1 MQDRV
6 LLKNALVYRDH
17 RFEAGQVLVENG
29 RIAAVGNAL
38 QDVTADLEV
47 DLAGHRLVPGFLDI
61 HTHGGAG
68 VDVNGA
74 DTAQLERLS
83 DFYASHGT
91 TGWLASVLTD
101 TREQTLRC
109 IGRLRGLQEKQA
121 GGAALLGIHL
131 EGPFL
136 AREYKGAMPEHLLR
150 EGDVDLFEEYQR
162 AAGGSIRYIT
172 VSPEVPG
179 VPGLIEK
186 ISDRVVVAIGHSG
199 ADYETAMDCVAKGAA
214 AATHTFNAMGLF
226 HQHRP
231 AIMGAVLE
239 SSVYCEAICDGRHLH
254 PGSVRLLLK
263 CKGWD
268 RVVAITDSIQAAGL
282 LDGRYKLG
290 VNDVVVVDGD
300 AKLADTNVRAGSTL
314 TQETALR
321 NLMAFTGEPMEKV
334 LPLLTENPARLL
346 GLDKTKGLIEP
357 GFDAD
362 LTVIDGSAR
371 VYRTIVGGR
380 TVYTA

>member
-6 LLKNALVYRDH
+6 LLKNALLYRGG
-17 RFEAGQVLVENG
+17 RFEAGCVLVEDG
-29 RIAAVGNAL
+29 RIAAVGDIPQNA
-38 QDVTADLEV
+38 AGLEL
-47 DLAGHRLVPGFLDI
+47 DLAGHKLVPGFLDI

-68 VDVNGA
+68 VDVNDASPEG
-74 DTAQLERLS
+74 LSRLS
-83 DFYASHGT
+83 AFYASHGT

-101 TREQTLRC
+101 TREQTLRSIAQLC
-109 IGRLRGLQEKQA
+109 ALRGRQPE
-121 GGAALLGIHL
+121 GAALLGIHL

-136 AREYKGAMPEHLLR
+136 AREYKGAMPERLLR
-150 EGDVDLFEEYQR
+150 EGDVALFDEYQQ
-162 AAGGSIRYIT
+162 AAGGWVRYIT

-179 VPGLIEK
+179 VPGLVEK
-186 ISDRVVVAIGHSG
+186 ISGQVVVAMGHSG
-199 ADYETAMDCVAKGAA
+199 ADYETAMDCVKKGVA

-231 AIMGAVLE
+231 AIMGAALE
-239 SSVYCEAICDGRHLH
+239 SDIYCEAICDGRHLH

-282 LDGRYKLG
+282 PDGKYKLG
-290 VNDVVVVDGD
+290 VNDVVVEDGD
-300 AKLADTNVRAGSTL
+300 AKLADTGVRAGSTL
-314 TQETALR
+314 TQDTALR

-346 GLDKTKGLIEP
+346 GIDKAKGRIEP

-362 LTVIDGSAR
+362 FAVIDDNAR